1 MSADRMRISRGIA
14 PLADIPDR
22 EGGDGGPKLVI
33 RGEHPVFAMPVLLRR
48 RDEIGEPV
56 EALKRREFDD
66 AIGSRP
72 RELPPASRFNWGY
85 AG

>member
-1 MSADRMRISRGIA
+1 VDGIA
-14 PLADIPDR
+14 MLADVPDCQR
-22 EGGDGGPKLVI
+22 RHRPPELVI
-33 RGEHPVFAMPVLLRR
+33 RGELAMPVIPRR

-72 RELPPASRFNWGY
+72 RELPPASRAN
-85 AG
+85 

>member
-1 MSADRMRISRGIA
+1 VDGIA
-14 PLADIPDR
+14 MLADVPDCQCR
-22 EGGDGGPKLVI
+22 HRPPELVI

-48 RDEIGEPV
+48 WDEIGEPV

-72 RELPPASRFNWGY
+72 RELPPASRSNWGY